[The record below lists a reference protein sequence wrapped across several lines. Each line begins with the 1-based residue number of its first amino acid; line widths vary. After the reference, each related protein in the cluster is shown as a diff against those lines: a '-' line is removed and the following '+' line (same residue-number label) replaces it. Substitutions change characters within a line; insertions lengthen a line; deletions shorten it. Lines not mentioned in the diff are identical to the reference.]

1 MNKLFQ
7 TLFVLFAIS
16 SQSHAAPVKPVKI
29 IDESK
34 LLPFSQSNF
43 HNSYAKNLTGLYSI
57 KSFQSLDIKQPYND
71 FSLLYQ
77 HAMSGQSELENL
89 TQFVALTT
97 GTQTFS
103 SGLKSEMRALNKIN
117 SKLGGHSEKITD
129 LARTS
134 IVASNVSSLVS
145 AYALLE
151 QQTDILRVKN
161 RFKTPGASGYR
172 DLSLLVRLPDS
183 QIIAEVQL
191 HLEAFSE
198 IKNGVEH
205 TNYEQIQRI
214 ERKKIT
220 ENRELNDI
228 EKASIAKL
236 RKASMQMYDGAWNQY
251 LSA

>member
-16 SQSHAAPVKPVKI
+16 SQSHATPVRQVKS

-43 HNSYAKNLTGLYSI
+43 HNSYTKNLTGLYSI

-71 FSLLYQ
+71 FDLLYR
-77 HAMSGQSELENL
+77 HAVSGQSELENL
-89 TQFVALTT
+89 TEFIALAT
-97 GTQTFS
+97 GTNAFS
-103 SGLKSEMRALNKIN
+103 SGVKSETRALNKIN
-117 SKLGGHSEKITD
+117 SKLGGQSEKITD

-134 IVASNVSSLVS
+134 LVSSDVSSLVNVFE
-145 AYALLE
+145 LLA
-151 QQTDILRVKN
+151 QQTDVLRVKN

-205 TNYEQIQRI
+205 YNYEQIQHI
-214 ERKKIT
+214 ERKQIS

-236 RKASMQMYDGAWNQY
+236 RKESLQMYHGAWNQY